1 MVLAV
6 GAVHHHLIRQGTRL
20 HVGLVVES
28 GEPREIHHFAVL
40 FGYGAGAINPYL
52 AFETLDDMIRQGML
66 PGLDHKTAV
75 KNYIKALNKGVLK
88 VISKMG
94 ISTIQS
100 YRGAQIFEAIGLDKA
115 FVDRYFTWTASR
127 IAGVGLDVVAEE
139 ALRRHHRA
147 FPERP
152 TGEPE
157 LDWGGEYQWRRDGE
171 YHLFNPDTVFKLQHA
186 TRSGQYAIFKEYTA
200 AVNDQSRHLA
210 TLRGLFDFTWAH
222 AAIPLDEVEPVES
235 IVRRFATGAMS
246 YGSISQEAHETI
258 AIAMNRMHAMSNSGE
273 GGEDPARYRPL
284 ENGDNLCSAI
294 KQVASGRFGVT
305 TDYLVNAKD
314 LQIKVAQGANP
325 GEGGQLPG
333 HKVNREIARVRH
345 STPGVTLISPP
356 PHHDIYSIE
365 DLAQL
370 IHDLKNVNPS
380 ARISVK
386 LVSESG
392 VGTVAAGVAKARADV
407 ILVSGGDGGT
417 GAAPLSSIKYAG
429 MPWELGLAEA
439 QQTLVLNQL
448 RDRVRLQVDG
458 QIRTGRDVMI
468 AALLGA
474 EEFGFATAP
483 LVVCGCVMMRK
494 CHANTCPVGVAT
506 QNPELRKRF
515 SGKPEY
521 LISFFRMI
529 AREVRELMAD
539 LGFKTL
545 DEAIGRAD
553 LLETAGMMKLRKAAN
568 IDCSAILHNPGKWS
582 PLNRRKDKS
591 GEDQLKD
598 ALDKNLIGPAES
610 ALKEKKPFNIE
621 LPVRNINRSVG
632 AMLAGH
638 LARNFGPD
646 GISAD
651 MVNLN
656 FTGSAGQSFGAFAVK
671 GMKLVLTGEAN
682 DYLGKGLSGGKIIVK
697 PPEKINFKPEDNII
711 AGNTILYGATSGEAF
726 ICGRVG
732 ERFAVRNSGALAVV
746 EGVGDH
752 GCEYMTG
759 GRVVVLGETGI
770 NFAAGMSGGLAYVY
784 DDHRNF
790 DIRCNLDM
798 VDLESMEHPDD
809 IAELRGLIEKHM
821 ENTGSAKARYLL
833 AHWEA
838 CLPYFVKVFPME
850 YRRVLGQMSREDE
863 ATQRQELIHG

>member
-1 MVLAV
+1 MKWMLATSLVLMLLLFAGV
-6 GAVHHHLIRQGTRL
+6 APDVMKHEGSRWVNNAAMAATGELGTPMSVTLAMENYTQALCR
-20 HVGLVVES
+20 GL
-28 GEPREIHHFAVL
+28 
-40 FGYGAGAINPYL
+40 
-52 AFETLDDMIRQGML
+52 
-66 PGLDHKTAV
+66 
-75 KNYIKALNKGVLK
+75 LK
-88 VISKMG
+88 IMSKMG
-94 ISTIQS
+94 ISTLRS
-100 YRGAQIFEAIGLDKA
+100 YRGAQVFEALGLGPELTKKYFGNVSSRIGGIGLEEIAAEANARHALARGETANSRPFLPSGGNYQFRADGERHMWTPESISKLQQSTRNGDYSLFKEFSKLIDGQA
-115 FVDRYFTWTASR
+115 EHLFTIRGLLRFKASR
-127 IAGVGLDVVAEE
+127 PVPIA
-139 ALRRHHRA
+139 
-147 FPERP
+147 
-152 TGEPE
+152 
-157 LDWGGEYQWRRDGE
+157 
-171 YHLFNPDTVFKLQHA
+171 
-186 TRSGQYAIFKEYTA
+186 
-200 AVNDQSRHLA
+200 
-210 TLRGLFDFTWAH
+210 
-222 AAIPLDEVEPVES
+222 EVEPEEE
-235 IVRRFATGAMS
+235 IVKRFVSGAMS
-246 YGSISQEAHETI
+246 FGSISREAHETI

-314 LQIKVAQGANP
+314 LQIKVAQGAKP